1 MSNFREDLSGYLKE
15 SVEASVGKCYESL
28 YTNLFTTHCILPSN
42 LLRTSRRYNLEKQ
55 EASVSFQS
63 YGFLK
68 RNLIRLLLDF
78 LNNFPKRFYSNY
90 TFFSLKPT
98 PFLFQPRVTKENL
111 RVQAQSCYVAICFAK
126 KPYKCRNFLKFGLF
140 SNLSFLI
147 AALRVAKGFF
157 RFWAT
162 SEPQLLTTWL
172 RIKNRVL

>member
-1 MSNFREDLSGYLKE
+1 MLWFFVHE
-15 SVEASVGKCYESL
+15 
-28 YTNLFTTHCILPSN
+28 LFTTHCILPSN
-42 LLRTSRRYNLEKQ
+42 FLRTSRRYNLEKQ
-55 EASVSFQS
+55 EASVSFPS

-68 RNLIRLLLDF
+68 RNLTRLLLDF

-98 PFLFQPRVTKENL
+98 PFLISAFNL
-111 RVQAQSCYVAICFAK
+111 RVQAQSCYVPICFVK
-126 KPYKCRNFLKFGLF
+126 KPYKCRNFLKFVL
-140 SNLSFLI
+140 SCLSFLI
-147 AALRVAKGFF
+147 AVLRVAKVFF

>member
-1 MSNFREDLSGYLKE
+1 MLWFFVHE
-15 SVEASVGKCYESL
+15 
-28 YTNLFTTHCILPSN
+28 LFTTHCILPSN

-55 EASVSFQS
+55 EASVSFPS

-68 RNLIRLLLDF
+68 RNLTRLLLDF
-78 LNNFPKRFYSNY
+78 LNDFPKRFYSNY

-98 PFLFQPRVTKENL
+98 SFLISAFNL
-111 RVQAQSCYVAICFAK
+111 RVQAQSCYVPICFAK
-126 KPYKCRNFLKFGLF
+126 KPYKCKNFLKFVL
-140 SNLSFLI
+140 SCLSFLI
-147 AALRVAKGFF
+147 AVLRVAKVFF